1 VPASRAPAQ
10 RSDLTGSRRHVS
22 PQTPHRRGGTAP
34 PREGFPCFRSLR
46 LLGREKGTGYFFSLP
61 VTIKPGKSPLCREF
75 LEDNKAATPITLLT
89 AVTVAPRLFH
99 KPQDYEA
106 FLSLL
111 SEAKTRHGVK
121 IFGFCLMPNHFHVVL
136 EPAHQTALSQFM
148 QWLLTSHVRR
158 YHQHY
163 GGSGHVWQGRFK
175 SFPVQRDEHLI
186 TVLRYVLQNPVRAG
200 LSSTPG
206 EWLWS
211 SLRRPQVVDPW
222 AVGDERQWLEQLDE
236 PIRAEQLVNVR
247 ECLNRQRPYGR
258 TEWQVKMA
266 SMFGLGSTLR
276 PRGRPRNEKKSSLS
290 PF

>member
-1 VPASRAPAQ
+1 MPRIPRGQQGGYAY
-10 RSDLTGSRRHVS
+10 HVIN
-22 PQTPHRRGGTAP
+22 RGN
-34 PREGFPCFRSLR
+34 
-46 LLGREKGTGYFFSLP
+46 GRT
-61 VTIKPGKSPLCREF
+61 
-75 LEDNKAATPITLLT
+75 
-89 AVTVAPRLFH
+89 TVFH

-106 FLSLL
+106 FLLLL

-163 GGSGHVWQGRFK
+163 GSSGHVWQGRFK

-186 TVLRYVLQNPVRAG
+186 TILRYVLQNPVRAG
-200 LSSTPG
+200 LSSTPR

-211 SLRRPQVVDPW
+211 SLRRPQIVDPW
-222 AVGDERQWLEQLDE
+222 PVGDERPWLEQLDE

-247 ECLNRQRPYGR
+247 ECLNRKRPYGS